1 MYVYIYIYTH
11 LLKSE
16 VRVST
21 QLDGATLFLI
31 LSRPVLSEV
40 LGLEHYLRGAKE
52 KEPLKEGAL

>member
-1 MYVYIYIYTH
+1 M
-11 LLKSE
+11 LKSE

-40 LGLEHYLRGAKE
+40 LGLEHYLRGPKE
-52 KEPLKEGAL
+52 KEPLKEGALYPYRIP